1 MKKILVLFMV
11 LTAFFISAC
20 GSNEEKKPEVQPTAK
35 AETAL
40 PADINT
46 RIAEAVNAAGAN
58 TSGAVDAICIM
69 AKNDAKS
76 ITEDQTKE
84 ALAFISKNYPKYFL
98 DNATME
104 KTMYYGAL
112 LNYAFK
118 DDDPRSRVGSNAV
131 KAVKYVYR
139 GAEKASDEST
149 KNALNKIKKELTK
162 I

>member
-20 GSNEEKKPEVQPTAK
+20 GSNEKTKQEAQPAAK
-35 AETAL
+35 VETAV
-40 PADINT
+40 PADLNT
-46 RIAEAVNAAGAN
+46 RIAEAVNTAGAN
-58 TSGAVDAICIM
+58 TSGAIDAICIM
-69 AKNDAKS
+69 AKNDAKA

-84 ALAFISKNYPKYFL
+84 AIAFISKKHPEYFK

-104 KTMYYGAL
+104 KTIYYGAL
-112 LNYAFK
+112 LDYAFA
-118 DDDPRSRVGSNAV
+118 DDDPRSRVGYNAV
-131 KAVKYVYR
+131 KAIKYVYR
-139 GAEKASDEST
+139 GAEKPSDEST

>member
-20 GSNEEKKPEVQPTAK
+20 GSNEEKKPEAQPTAT
-35 AETAL
+35 AETAV
-40 PADINT
+40 PADIDA
-46 RIAEAVNAAGAN
+46 RIAEVVNAAGAN
-58 TSGAVDAICIM
+58 TSGAVDAICRM
-69 AKNDAKS
+69 AKNDSKA

-84 ALAFISKNYPKYFL
+84 ALAFIAENHPKYYR

-112 LNYAFK
+112 LDYAFK
-118 DDDPRSRVGSNAV
+118 DDDPRSRVGYNAV
-131 KAVKYVYR
+131 KAIKYVYR